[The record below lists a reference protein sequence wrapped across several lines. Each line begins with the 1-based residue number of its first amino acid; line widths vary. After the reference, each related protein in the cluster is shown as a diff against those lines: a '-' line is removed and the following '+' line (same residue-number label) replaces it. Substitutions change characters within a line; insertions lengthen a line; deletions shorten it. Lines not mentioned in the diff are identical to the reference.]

1 MLKHL
6 VQKFINKLKG
16 TYLVSN
22 YSKIYPYVKPY
33 WIRALLAVLIT
44 IPIGSMDAVIA
55 WALKPYMD
63 VVMLEKTTASTNYIP
78 ILIIIFSCLQSLL
91 NYTAT
96 YLNTWV
102 GQKISQGLKITL
114 FEKLMHYDA
123 TFFDTSTSG
132 DILFRFN
139 YDVDMACAGLLNNL
153 KLFTTRVFS
162 SLSLIGVLIYNSWQL
177 AIVAIVV
184 LLGALYPLTTVRRR
198 IKGLMDKTIF
208 SGSAV
213 MTHYNETFNGNRV
226 VTSYN
231 LYDYQL
237 QRFRN
242 TLNSVF
248 KLGIK
253 MIQRTGM
260 MSPLMHFV
268 VSLGIAIIIWLGS
281 YLIVTHQITPGNFVS
296 FIAALIMLYNPI
308 KGIGNNFNSVQMSL
322 MAMERVFGVL
332 EATPK
337 IHDKNKAIEL
347 KKITDKIEYKDVC
360 FEYIKDKPVL
370 KHINLKVK
378 VGETI
383 AFVGNSGGGKTT
395 MVNLLPRFYDVTSGS
410 VSIDGTDLR
419 NIKLDSLRDKIA
431 IVFQDNF
438 LFAGTIRENILLGK
452 ANATQQE
459 IEQAIKAACLEEF
472 ISSLDK
478 GLDTEIGERGVLLSG
493 GQKQRIAI
501 ARAFLKNAP
510 IVILD
515 EATSALDN
523 KSEAIVQQAIDNL
536 MADRTVFIIAHRLS
550 TVKNADKIVVV
561 NYGEIVEVGTHEE
574 LIQKEDSIYGSLY
587 RTQLK

>member
-1 MLKHL
+1 MRMFAKLLK
-6 VQKFINKLKG
+6 KFKS
-16 TYLVSN
+16 TYTVSN
-22 YSKIYPYVKPY
+22 YCKIFPYVKPY
-33 WIRALLAVLIT
+33 WVRGLLGVLIT

-55 WALKPYMD
+55 WSLQPYMD
-63 VVMLEKTTASTNYIP
+63 IVMVEKNTASTSYIP
-78 ILIIIFSCLQSLL
+78 LLIVLFSCLQSLL

-123 TFFDTSTSG
+123 GFFDKSTSG

-162 SLSLIGVLIYNSWQL
+162 SLSLIGVLIYNSWEL
-177 AIVAIVV
+177 AIVAIIV

-213 MTHYNETFNGNRV
+213 MTHYNETFNGNRI

-231 LYDYQL
+231 LYQYQL
-237 QRFRN
+237 ARFRN

-253 MIQRTGM
+253 MIQRTGL

-268 VSLGIAIIIWLGS
+268 VSLGIALIIWLGS
-281 YLIVTHQITPGNFVS
+281 YLIVTKQISAGNFVS
-296 FIAALIMLYNPI
+296 FITALIMLYNPI
-308 KGIGNNFNSVQMSL
+308 KSIGNNFNSVQLSL
-322 MAMERVFGVL
+322 MAMERVFGLL
-332 EATPK
+332 EQVP
-337 IHDKNKAIEL
+337 AITSKPNAKPLEIIS
-347 KKITDKIEYKDVC
+347 KSIEYKNVC
-360 FEYIKDKPVL
+360 FEYVPGKPVL
-370 KHINLKVK
+370 KNVSLNVK
-378 VGETI
+378 VGQTI

-410 VSIDGTDLR
+410 VCIDGVDVRDLE
-419 NIKLDSLRDKIA
+419 LDSLRDKIA

-452 ANATQQE
+452 EDATPEE
-459 IEQAIKAACLEEF
+459 IDRAVKSACLEEF
-472 ISSLDK
+472 IASLDK

-501 ARAFLKNAP
+501 ARAFIKNAP

-536 MADRTVFIIAHRLS
+536 MTDRTVFIIAHRLS
-550 TVKNADKIVVV
+550 TVRNADKIVVV
-561 NYGEIVEVGTHEE
+561 NYGELVEMGSHDE
-574 LIQKEDSIYGSLY
+574 LMQKEDSVYRSLY